1 MKITE
6 MQLRALIKE
15 AITVIKESRFDYTK
29 HKTGEIAKAV
39 VRALEIL
46 DIKNQN
52 LLDLMIGIAR
62 TESGGNPAGVVK
74 DDLGNLVITGH
85 TNNPF
90 QLDDIALDNVR
101 TNPNLAKWRIFENE
115 KQGSNPSNLSDPLS
129 KQSNAEIRNNV
140 VLSALFA
147 TLHILWATKNWK
159 PDNRKNFKFPGTSDG
174 QAEVWKAHY
183 NTTAGKGAPEDYILK
198 NS

>member
-6 MQLRALIKE
+6 LQLRSLIKSALLKE
-15 AITVIKESRFDYTK
+15 AKFDYTK
-29 HKTGEIAKAV
+29 YTTGDIVNAV
-39 VRALEIL
+39 TRALEIL
-46 DIKNQN
+46 DINNQN

-62 TESGGNPAGVVK
+62 TESGGNPAGAVK
-74 DDLGNLVITGH
+74 DDLEQLVITGH
-85 TNNPF
+85 TSNPF

-129 KQSNAEIRNNV
+129 KQSNAEIRSNV

-147 TLHILWATKNWK
+147 TLHILWATKNWN
-159 PDNRKNFKFPGTSDG
+159 PDNRKNFKFPGTPDG
-174 QAEVWKAHY
+174 QAEIWKDHY
-183 NTTAGKGAPEDYILK
+183 NTTAGKGSPEDYILK

>member
-6 MQLRALIKE
+6 MYLRALIKE

-52 LLDLMIGIAR
+52 LLNLMIGIAR
-62 TESGGNPAGVVK
+62 TESGGNPDGV

-85 TNNPF
+85 TKNPF
-90 QLDDIALDNVR
+90 QLDDIALKNIR
-101 TNPNLAKWRIFENE
+101 ENPNLGDWRIFVHE
-115 KQGSNPSNLSDPLS
+115 KKGPNPANLSDPLS
-129 KQSNAEIRNNV
+129 KQSNAEIRSNV

-147 TLHILWATKNWK
+147 TLHILWATENRK
-159 PDNRKNFKFPGTSDG
+159 PDNRINFKFPGTSDG
-174 QAEVWKAHY
+174 QAEVWKTHY
-183 NTTAGKGAPEDYILK
+183 NTPAGKGTHEDYILK